1 LYESIARDLVL
12 SDPRTQSIAE
22 NGQGGTSS
30 EHNLRVTPTEDS
42 ATPVQEMVSTTAVGG
57 VTLVRVELHS
67 DVSVALAVRII
78 NELDGPVLPPRREGV
93 PAAGWDRDGFHGVI
107 PAEGQL
113 GVGYACPTPNH
124 EQRDGDASEDPAAVS
139 VELLGPADSE
149 ECDSDRV
156 AAAVRSL
163 GRAGPPADAVPT
175 TAGDGRGRGAEL
187 VTAAGGIVEKVERS
201 GTESDALQ
209 TADDASN
216 ANHDV
221 LRNDVLRRPGDGEGD
236 EDPDLPPAIDRWLA
250 EVETRVEHAEG
261 LTDASASGAAATLE
275 AGGGLDA
282 LADLPESLAW
292 DLDALRA
299 VADRIDDLQARAT
312 AADPEPVLSALSNAS
327 ASVESE
333 AASADV
339 PDTTGRR

>member
-1 LYESIARDLVL
+1 ML

-22 NGQGGTSS
+22 NGRGGTSS
-30 EHNLRVTPTEDS
+30 EQELRGTSPEHEFRGTANGDS
-42 ATPVQEMVSTTAVGG
+42 ATPVRETVSTTAVGG

-67 DVSVALAVRII
+67 DVSVALAVRIT

-93 PAAGWDRDGFHGVI
+93 PAAGWDGDGFYGAI
-107 PAEGQL
+107 PAEGHL
-113 GVGYACPTPNH
+113 GVGYACPTPNDA
-124 EQRDGDASEDPAAVS
+124 QRDGDTSENPAAVS

-149 ECDSDRV
+149 ECDSDRI

-187 VTAAGGIVEKVERS
+187 ETAAEGIVEEVERS
-201 GTESDALQ
+201 GSESDALQ

-216 ANHDV
+216 ANHDTI
-221 LRNDVLRRPGDGEGD
+221 RNDVPRRPGDSDGD
-236 EDPDLPPAIDRWLA
+236 DDPDLPPAIDRWLA

-261 LTDASASGAAATLE
+261 LTDASASEAAATLE

-299 VADRIDDLQARAT
+299 LAERIDDLEARAT

-327 ASVESE
+327 APVESE
-333 AASADV
+333 AASADT
-339 PDTTGRR
+339 PETTGRR